1 MDQSLDEMRHARLHR
16 DINNLNL
23 LFVLFILGF
32 TAIIAFANLTSDEG
46 KLAVAVTA
54 GIAYSFVVFQMYGTL
69 DEVKATIKDNEK
81 SSSYLQQ
88 YYNKLQFSVYKG
100 LIAIGLLV
108 PAALQIFW
116 IYS

>member
-1 MDQSLDEMRHARLHR
+1 MDQNLDEMRHARLHR

-88 YYNKLQFSVYKG
+88 YYNKLPIPAYKV
-100 LIAIGLLV
+100 LAAFVAIV
-108 PAALQIFW
+108 PAVFQIIW
-116 IYS
+116 IYA